1 MFEQTVA
8 IELEKRARLGE
19 FSLKLCVG
27 EAFVL
32 VFPAVKRHSMRGD
45 GRSEGFSSDFKI
57 LASNQIITSGFFA
70 STVTRRRRRRRRR
83 REEEDQDENND
94 DDGDEKLL
102 FLESPPEMNEDM
114 NNNNNNDDDFE
125 EEDRPPS
132 FGEEE
137 EKPSLSP
144 PLSPPRIDIV
154 DEADRVCFQI
164 ERVVHRLM
172 SSLASEICRDEAFP
186 VEYYDLHVPLHEW
199 SENEKIFVESEKTRS
214 IRLNTI
220 TFARVIAMLNL
231 IHTNVRQGKTVTQR
245 EMYYCASAK
254 EPLLFSK
261 VVHVLNAIKDIAGL
275 LRIDRGALNITSASK
290 GLVVGLVSLRND
302 VTQTFVDCSKIDG
315 SGFTIPGDLKTI
327 ESLSIDASMCAFIL
341 VVEKDAVFNKLVQ
354 ERIWERYPCAVVT
367 AKGFPDLPTRAFL
380 NRLALT
386 GVQRTCKIYVLV
398 DWNPSGLWIYSTYV
412 TGGASNVNE
421 STKYALRNAVFLG
434 VSHEDIL
441 AAGKVLT
448 SKHTKKESRDI
459 ANALR
464 RKRGPLYS
472 TFKSE
477 LEQMHALGRK
487 CEIEGLYASNIND
500 DNCSVLSE
508 YVVTKIAQIEQQQQ
522 QQQQRR

>member
-8 IELEKRARLGE
+8 IELEKRARLRE
-19 FSLKLCVG
+19 FSLKLRVR

-32 VFPAVKRHSMRGD
+32 VFPAVERHYSTRERE
-45 GRSEGFSSDFKI
+45 RSEGFSSSDFKI
-57 LASNQIITSGFFA
+57 LDASNQIIMSGFFA
-70 STVTRRRRRRRRR
+70 ASTLTRRRRRR
-83 REEEDQDENND
+83 REEEDQQDENND
-94 DDGDEKLL
+94 DDDEKLL
-102 FLESPPEMNEDM
+102 LLESPPEMNEDI
-114 NNNNNNDDDFE
+114 NNNNNDDDDFE
-125 EEDRPPS
+125 EEDSPAPRPSP
-132 FGEEE
+132 
-137 EKPSLSP
+137 PRSLSP
-144 PLSPPRIDIV
+144 RSLSPPRIDIA
-154 DEADRVCFQI
+154 DEADQVCFQI

-302 VTQTFVDCSKIDG
+302 VTQTFVDCSKLDG

-327 ESLSIDASMCAFIL
+327 ESLSIDASLCAFIL

-508 YVVTKIAQIEQQQQ
+508 YVLTKIAQIEQQQQ
-522 QQQQRR
+522 QRR

>member
-1 MFEQTVA
+1 M
-8 IELEKRARLGE
+8 
-19 FSLKLCVG
+19 
-27 EAFVL
+27 
-32 VFPAVKRHSMRGD
+32 
-45 GRSEGFSSDFKI
+45 
-57 LASNQIITSGFFA
+57 SGFFA
-70 STVTRRRRRRRRR
+70 ASTLTRRRRR
-83 REEEDQDENND
+83 REEEDQQDENND
-94 DDGDEKLL
+94 DDDEKLL
-102 FLESPPEMNEDM
+102 FLESPPEMNEDINNK
-114 NNNNNNDDDFE
+114 NNNDDFE
-125 EEDRPPS
+125 EEDSPAPKPASPPR
-132 FGEEE
+132 
-137 EKPSLSP
+137 SLSP
-144 PLSPPRIDIV
+144 RSLSPPRIDIA
-154 DEADRVCFQI
+154 DEADQVCFQI

-302 VTQTFVDCSKIDG
+302 VTQTFVDCSKLDG

-327 ESLSIDASMCAFIL
+327 ESLSIDASLCAFIL

-380 NRLALT
+380 NRLANR
-386 GVQRTCKIYVLV
+386 RTTHV
-398 DWNPSGLWIYSTYV
+398 
-412 TGGASNVNE
+412 
-421 STKYALRNAVFLG
+421 
-434 VSHEDIL
+434 
-441 AAGKVLT
+441 
-448 SKHTKKESRDI
+448 
-459 ANALR
+459 
-464 RKRGPLYS
+464 
-472 TFKSE
+472 
-477 LEQMHALGRK
+477 
-487 CEIEGLYASNIND
+487 
-500 DNCSVLSE
+500 
-508 YVVTKIAQIEQQQQ
+508 
-522 QQQQRR
+522 

>member
-132 FGEEE
+132 PEEE

-386 GVQRTCKIYVLV
+386 GVQRRVRSMSWSIGIRAAYGSIPHTSREVLRM
-398 DWNPSGLWIYSTYV
+398 STNRRNTRFV
-412 TGGASNVNE
+412 TPCS
-421 STKYALRNAVFLG
+421 S
-434 VSHEDIL
+434 
-441 AAGKVLT
+441 
-448 SKHTKKESRDI
+448 ESRTRTYSPLVKCSRPSTRRKSLEI
-459 ANALR
+459 SPTRYGKTRASVLHFQKRTRANARARTQVRNR
-464 RKRGPLYS
+464 RPL
-472 TFKSE
+472 
-477 LEQMHALGRK
+477 
-487 CEIEGLYASNIND
+487 CININD

-522 QQQQRR
+522 QQRR

>member
-19 FSLKLCVG
+19 FSLKLCVR

-32 VFPAVKRHSMRGD
+32 VFPAIQMHLMRDEDFVKDFRH
-45 GRSEGFSSDFKI
+45 I
-57 LASNQIITSGFFA
+57 LKYSSNQIIMSFFFA
-70 STVTRRRRRRRRR
+70 STLTRRRR
-83 REEEDQDENND
+83 REEEDQDDTND
-94 DDGDEKLL
+94 DDGEKLL
-102 FLESPPEMNEDM
+102 FLESPPEMNEDINNN
-114 NNNNNNDDDFE
+114 NNNNNNDDDDFE
-125 EEDRPPS
+125 EEDSPAPKPPPL

-144 PLSPPRIDIV
+144 PLSPPRIDIF
-154 DEADRVCFQI
+154 DEADQVCFQI

-186 VEYYDLHVPLHEW
+186 VEYYDMHVPLHEW
-199 SENEKIFVESEKTRS
+199 SENEKTFVESEKTRS
-214 IRLNTI
+214 IRLSTI

-302 VTQTFVDCSKIDG
+302 VTQTFVDCSKLDG

-380 NRLALT
+380 NRLAST

-421 STKYALRNAVFLG
+421 STKYALRNAIFLG

-448 SKHTKKESRDI
+448 SKHTKKEARDI

-487 CEIEGLYASNIND
+487 CEIEGLYASNTND
-500 DNCSVLSE
+500 DN
-508 YVVTKIAQIEQQQQ
+508 
-522 QQQQRR
+522 

>member
-1 MFEQTVA
+1 MKDFRQ
-8 IELEKRARLGE
+8 I
-19 FSLKLCVG
+19 LKYS
-27 EAFVL
+27 
-32 VFPAVKRHSMRGD
+32 R
-45 GRSEGFSSDFKI
+45 
-57 LASNQIITSGFFA
+57 QIKSITSGFFA

-114 NNNNNNDDDFE
+114 NNNNDDDFE

-154 DEADRVCFQI
+154 DEADRVCFQT

-172 SSLASEICRDEAFP
+172 SSLASEICRDEAP
-186 VEYYDLHVPLHEW
+186 IEYYDLHVPLHEW
-199 SENEKIFVESEKTRS
+199 SEKRKYLLKAEKTRS

-290 GLVVGLVSLRND
+290 GL
-302 VTQTFVDCSKIDG
+302 
-315 SGFTIPGDLKTI
+315 
-327 ESLSIDASMCAFIL
+327 LS
-341 VVEKDAVFNKLVQ
+341 V
-354 ERIWERYPCAVVT
+354 
-367 AKGFPDLPTRAFL
+367 
-380 NRLALT
+380 
-386 GVQRTCKIYVLV
+386 
-398 DWNPSGLWIYSTYV
+398 
-412 TGGASNVNE
+412 
-421 STKYALRNAVFLG
+421 
-434 VSHEDIL
+434 
-441 AAGKVLT
+441 
-448 SKHTKKESRDI
+448 
-459 ANALR
+459 
-464 RKRGPLYS
+464 
-472 TFKSE
+472 
-477 LEQMHALGRK
+477 
-487 CEIEGLYASNIND
+487 
-500 DNCSVLSE
+500 
-508 YVVTKIAQIEQQQQ
+508 
-522 QQQQRR
+522 